1 MDWIIDKLLPCYD
14 FRTRYTRDIAASPA
28 AVWAA
33 LTSVTAED
41 LPLTRLL
48 MRIRTGGRAR
58 IRMSGPLI
66 GPELLNELGRTEGSE
81 AVHGAVAKFWH
92 PRPVPGPRETRDPE
106 AFARFAEPGWA
117 KAAMSL
123 QLTPTA
129 AGTRLAA
136 ETRVKAND
144 RVAKLLFA
152 PYWLLIRLGGAGFI
166 RAELLRAVA
175 RRAEAAA
182 A

>member
-1 MDWIIDKLLPCYD
+1 MDWILDKLLPSYD

-33 LTSVTAED
+33 LTSVTAEE

-58 IRMSGPLI
+58 MSGPLI
-66 GPELLNELGRTEGSE
+66 GPGLLNELGRTEGRE
-81 AVHGAVAKFWH
+81 AVHGTVAKFWH
-92 PRPVPGPRETRDPE
+92 PRPVPGPRETRDPGV
-106 AFARFAEPGWA
+106 FASFAEPGWA
-117 KAAMSL
+117 KAALSL

-144 RVAKLLFA
+144 RAARLLFA

-166 RAELLRAVA
+166 RVELLHAVA
-175 RRAEAAA
+175 HRAEAAIG
-182 A
+182 